1 MSDRADEPVEQ
12 SPIARLGEL
21 QIARFISDALRA
33 GQRAILV
40 TGRGQVSIRVPEAAL
55 TACGGASA
63 RALHIGP
70 PLPEPPELQ
79 EMIGA
84 AAGVAGGGE
93 MTPQAMALML
103 RLVDPR
109 LRVILAIDEAHTLSH
124 RSLAYLALIT
134 ELLASEAPILQI
146 VLAAGPSLLDTLAQP
161 EFESLQNRLSRPL
174 FETIQTLRG
183 RRANGALVG
192 LQRPTHGRAT
202 GRLAS
207 VQNSGPAALSQR
219 GDGIARR
226 AVRRAVGLVA
236 MCSLAVVGYN
246 AFLAFIGPTL
256 PPSSS
261 LNFDAPQRFLARSGR
276 SQSLAQLG
284 PGRLDEAIDPLVDET
299 VDAVASGSLELTS
312 ALLERIAR
320 LESSASPDSL
330 KLMPAVEDRVAARM
344 AAAKTAGRI
353 DEARR
358 LEQVFLLAYSAIG
371 RPDLV
376 TARNQRSV
384 PSPRTAM
391 PSASGSTVS
400 GPAQQREISERPGF
414 PPSGSAVSTEQLGVA
429 GDGDRAAL
437 SPRVAAPAPPS
448 AAPEQNADGA
458 SPAAPH
464 DSPSTPST
472 EQLGVAGDGDRAGLS
487 PRAAAPAP
495 SSSAPEQ
502 NSDGAS
508 PAILARAAPIAPNER
523 KAGVVTGLPTLAPVR
538 VVLNVARG
546 DEGRA
551 ADIQHALVAA
561 GVQTDLVPVDTRRST
576 PSVGYYFQSDRN
588 AAADVSHLLTP
599 LLGAVDPA
607 ALRIRGSIPEPG
619 TIEVAIP

>member
-161 EFESLQNRLSRPL
+161 EFESLRNRLSRPL
-174 FETIQTLRG
+174 FETIQSLRG

-429 GDGDRAAL
+429 GDGDRA
-437 SPRVAAPAPPS
+437 
-448 AAPEQNADGA
+448 
-458 SPAAPH
+458 
-464 DSPSTPST
+464 
-472 EQLGVAGDGDRAGLS
+472 GLS

-502 NSDGAS
+502 NADGAS